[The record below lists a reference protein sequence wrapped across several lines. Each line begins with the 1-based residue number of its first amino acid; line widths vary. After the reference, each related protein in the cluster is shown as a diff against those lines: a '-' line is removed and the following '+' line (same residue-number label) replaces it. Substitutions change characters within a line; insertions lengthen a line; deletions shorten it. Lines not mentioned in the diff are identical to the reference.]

1 MPSGPNAA
9 TAPAP
14 PGSSSGSSTA
24 GSTTGADQA
33 ADPGAS
39 NRPSSSAGNGQ
50 PASQPQQPQQ
60 QQQQQQ
66 QQPTPP
72 PPPALRPGQALTPET
87 EARERPR
94 VETLLA
100 LNAALLRAAQELQEA
115 GRGCDLADLRGSEQR
130 LPDTAREFHEYVPSL
145 THPPFLSFMF
155 IFWRIGELTER
166 G

>member
-66 QQPTPP
+66 QPTPP
-72 PPPALRPGQALTPET
+72 PPAALRPGQALTPET